1 MYNTL
6 KYDLAKSPDSNRSST
21 RSRNNAYYDAY
32 PMNNVPSVDT
42 TPSVKTFNPT
52 GDVIPTLIRSHSD
65 RIQHRTFIGGI
76 KSDDYKEKDEQD
88 SGDEFYETIIDDDF
102 EEIYEKINENK
113 VANNPLYSDVKIVQ

>member
-1 MYNTL
+1 
-6 KYDLAKSPDSNRSST
+6 
-21 RSRNNAYYDAY
+21 
-32 PMNNVPSVDT
+32 MNNVPSVDT

-76 KSDDYKEKDEQD
+76 KSDDYKEKADQD

-113 VANNPLYSDVKIVQ
+113 VANNPLYSDVKIVQWLYIHSADYIMSHSIVVHIGM